1 MSLSINP
8 TNDGWFFTMLVVHGM
23 NPFVVLEFDQRLRDD
38 DKTRAVCE
46 QVNRLTLT
54 SSPSRR
60 VSSNSMLGLNSYD
73 DDLSVDSLLNDH
85 LPSCSL
91 MINFGLINF
100 ADWRRRRL
108 TPYRI
113 RTPSQDHLYQLVQRT
128 ISFMKS
134 SKCSPSTYS
143 HVPLSF
149 SIALVAAIGQVKRDP
164 SKSTVK
170 IKVDTEY
177 LHYLLNRRRTRRVKW
192 KKEAKHSPFYIA
204 RETMDERRKE
214 RMEYRLRPP

>member
-108 TPYRI
+108 TPYRPKTDSI
-113 RTPSQDHLYQLVQRT
+113 TR
-128 ISFMKS
+128 S
-134 SKCSPSTYS
+134 SVSTRSTYDFFHEVIEVFTIDVLPCTFKFLDS
-143 HVPLSF
+143 AGGGHWS
-149 SIALVAAIGQVKRDP
+149 SEKR
-164 SKSTVK
+164 S
-170 IKVDTEY
+170 
-177 LHYLLNRRRTRRVKW
+177 
-192 KKEAKHSPFYIA
+192 
-204 RETMDERRKE
+204 
-214 RMEYRLRPP
+214 